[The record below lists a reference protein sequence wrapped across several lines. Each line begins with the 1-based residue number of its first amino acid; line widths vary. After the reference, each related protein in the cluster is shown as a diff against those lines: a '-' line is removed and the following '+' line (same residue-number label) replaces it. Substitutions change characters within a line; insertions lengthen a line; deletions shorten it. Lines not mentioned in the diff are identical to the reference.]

1 MSTAAKL
8 AERNVNIKLLAC
20 FDFLSKIKN
29 FPYPVDFKL
38 TTLKQLVQSNLH
50 RDTKQKFGFKILK
63 TFLFNNC
70 SVQEMHKLEP
80 QTVEDFLH
88 FISEHYPS
96 YSHLTEFISPPQG
109 HSTDNQ
115 NSATFSMKSSS
126 LREMFEGFRNHTAG
140 FQQFLHHIDRC
151 NGKLTTVFIKKIM
164 LEFFIF
170 TCGNYDCALSTKL
183 GTY

>member
-8 AERNVNIKLLAC
+8 SERNVNIRLLTC
-20 FDFLSKIKN
+20 FDFLNKIKN

-38 TTLKQLVQSNLH
+38 ATLKQLVQSNLQLS
-50 RDTKQKFGFKILK
+50 TKQKFAFKIMK
-63 TFLFNNC
+63 TFLFNEC
-70 SVQEMHKLEP
+70 SVREMHKLEP

-88 FISEHYPS
+88 FMAEHYPS
-96 YSHLTEFISPPQG
+96 YSYMTEFIRPPHG
-109 HSTDNQ
+109 HSIDNQ
-115 NSATFSMKSSS
+115 NSATFSMNPSS
-126 LREMFEGFRNHTAG
+126 LRVMFEGFNNHTAG
-140 FQQFLHHIDRC
+140 FQKFLDHMDLC

-170 TCGNYDCALSTKL
+170 TRSNCDCALSTRL